1 MKVSGGLIGIT
12 LNPSART
19 KYFLIAPELA
29 RLAEEA
35 KLMAGTSSK
44 TQTSHHNLT
53 TVVRLREER
62 NVQQL
67 TASIQRFTNPF
78 TVEGPD
84 LFNLV
89 TKVRMPEKV
98 KKDLCNQSVIG
109 NKLFG
114 TFVKERIQTAEKS
127 IWDVVKKRKLL
138 TWKTTEKTVR
148 VATKDKIIEL
158 KEDRCLFARMMVI
171 CKSRPEID
179 IKEAVGVY
187 EFSVVP
193 RSMFAADGNMLHC
206 SAKSALMSI
215 LEKLPS
221 NRSVEQAEPTDQ
233 LANADGEIKVSIV
246 DGMAEVQAL
255 EKPDWIKTCSD
266 LADHFTVTI
275 FHKYRDADEVR
286 VIFDRYDVPLS
297 LKTAT
302 REFRQGGLEPI
313 SYKITDTTQISKV
326 PMKRLLAHV
335 STKDE
340 LTQYL
345 ASKTLEK
352 GRQNGLH
359 VVVAWSSKC
368 RATHKDMAYL
378 DSDQEE
384 ADTKILLHAV
394 DATASGAKSIKIFSP
409 DTDVFVLALRRY
421 PELCADTSF
430 VTGRGQRHRNIQ
442 LRPIVRAL
450 GAARTA
456 ALPGFHAW
464 SGADVTGNFAFKG
477 KLQCWKAFLQA
488 DEDCVTALADLGS
501 TIFPTAGM
509 FYAIEKLVCQLYLPK
524 TKISSLKDLRWL
536 LFRRKQAESERLP
549 PTQAAL
555 REAIKRAH
563 YQAMIWAND
572 KVANPDLPSPENY
585 GWKKDKDKW
594 IPVMT
599 RLQPAPDA
607 VLYLVKCGCGKDKCR
622 NNRCSCRRASLTCT
636 GLCSCSNDETGE
648 ECDNVDMIENDS
660 CDDETSDEQDDD
672 SEEDED
678 GE

>member
-1 MKVSGGLIGIT
+1 MILYITYYKKNRARYGG
-12 LNPSART
+12 
-19 KYFLIAPELA
+19 K
-29 RLAEEA
+29 
-35 KLMAGTSSK
+35 
-44 TQTSHHNLT
+44 
-53 TVVRLREER
+53 
-62 NVQQL
+62 
-67 TASIQRFTNPF
+67 
-78 TVEGPD
+78 
-84 LFNLV
+84 
-89 TKVRMPEKV
+89 
-98 KKDLCNQSVIG
+98 
-109 NKLFG
+109 
-114 TFVKERIQTAEKS
+114 
-127 IWDVVKKRKLL
+127 
-138 TWKTTEKTVR
+138 
-148 VATKDKIIEL
+148 
-158 KEDRCLFARMMVI
+158 
-171 CKSRPEID
+171 D
-179 IKEAVGVY
+179 IKTSEP
-187 EFSVVP
+187 F
-193 RSMFAADGNMLHC
+193 
-206 SAKSALMSI
+206 LM
-215 LEKLPS
+215 
-221 NRSVEQAEPTDQ
+221 Q
-233 LANADGEIKVSIV
+233 
-246 DGMAEVQAL
+246 
-255 EKPDWIKTCSD
+255 
-266 LADHFTVTI
+266 
-275 FHKYRDADEVR
+275 
-286 VIFDRYDVPLS
+286 
-297 LKTAT
+297 
-302 REFRQGGLEPI
+302 
-313 SYKITDTTQISKV
+313 V

-430 VTGRGQRHRNIQ
+430 VTGRGQHHRNIQ
-442 LRPIVRAL
+442 LRPIFRAL

-477 KLQCWKAFLQA
+477 KLECWKAFLQA

-501 TIFPTAGM
+501 TILPTAGM

-572 KVANPDLPSPENY
+572 KVPNPDLPSPENY
-585 GWKKDKDKW
+585 GWKKDKGYYK
-594 IPVMT
+594 
-599 RLQPAPDA
+599 
-607 VLYLVKCGCGKDKCR
+607 
-622 NNRCSCRRASLTCT
+622 LT
-636 GLCSCSNDETGE
+636 
-648 ECDNVDMIENDS
+648 VDIVINS
-660 CDDETSDEQDDD
+660 QVRH
-672 SEEDED
+672 
-678 GE
+678 